1 MHPSRSLAPEEP
13 RSPTSDRFAFP
24 ARRWRCSGEGPRRAP
39 WPARSRRISAW
50 STRGAS
56 RVLATRGRA
65 PGDPGGRGI
74 PGPLARPA
82 AASRNTCRRNRTNR
96 TRGRTSRVWP
106 RPPGRDGGPEPAA
119 AHPRT
124 PPDRTGRSPRRCETG
139 WLERV
144 RRPQPCL
151 SVLQVVAF
159 HLGLVAVR
167 LRAQEI
173 DLGGLGLSPLHAVSE
188 GLQFRPRRPQL
199 AEELDRGHRPFPLF
213 LQALQILQRD
223 LEGVRDLPG
232 PLLLRIRDVEDE
244 PADHRLARRVVPH
257 DGREDGQGVLDGG
270 G

>member
-56 RVLATRGRA
+56 RVHATRGRA

-74 PGPLARPA
+74 PGPPARPA

-96 TRGRTSRVWP
+96 TRGQTSRVWP
-106 RPPGRDGGPEPAA
+106 RPPGGGGGPGLAV

-124 PPDRTGRSPRRCETG
+124 PPDRTGRSPARCETR
-139 WLERV
+139 WVQRV
-144 RRPQPCL
+144 RRPRPCL
-151 SVLQVVAF
+151 AVLQVVAF

-167 LRAQEI
+167 FPEQEI
-173 DLGGLGLSPLHAVSE
+173 DLGGLGLPPLHPVSE

-199 AEELDRGHRPFPLF
+199 AEELDRGHRPFPRSSSSARSEEHTSE
-213 LQALQILQRD
+213 LQSPCNLVCR
-223 LEGVRDLPG
+223 
-232 PLLLRIRDVEDE
+232 LLLEKKKNIDY
-244 PADHRLARRVVPH
+244 LT
-257 DGREDGQGVLDGG
+257 
-270 G
+270 